1 VNDGPHAGEPFV
13 STWVAPGDQAAVESL
28 TVNAL
33 LAMGGRSSEGG
44 RLSEGERRAESRD
57 DVTFTGGVVLHMEA
71 HVVPNAQRHPAMTAH
86 VALTPGPTEITTTVT
101 LSLSAI
107 HGHEARTERFH
118 SRCVEIATSV
128 QEVTGSVPQT

>member
-1 VNDGPHAGEPFV
+1 MNDGPHAGEPFV

-33 LAMGGRSSEGG
+33 LAMGGQ
-44 RLSEGERRAESRD
+44 LSEGERRAESRD
-57 DVTFTGGVVLHMEA
+57 DVSFSGGVVLHMEA